1 MIDGVEALI
10 SVEQKLENGFDI
22 KFALSN

>member
-10 SVEQKLENGFDI
+10 KVEQKLENGFDI